1 MYKVIVVDDH
11 PFVRASVK
19 ALLSQDG
26 FDIVGETGN
35 GQEAIRLVRD
45 LQPDL
50 IVLDIGIP
58 DLDGFEVINRLSGLS
73 RAVKVL
79 VLSTQS
85 PEQFSIRCKHAGA
98 AGYVCKNDELAEL
111 SKAARAVMSG
121 YTYFP
126 NIAFSSVRKFDGEA
140 DEQQRLGTV
149 SDREMRVL
157 QQLAK
162 GFSNKQ
168 IADTMFLSNKTISTY
183 KSRLLE
189 KLELKSVVELAE
201 LAKRN
206 GLI

>member
-26 FDIVGETGN
+26 FDIIGETGN

-58 DLDGFEVINRLSGLS
+58 DLDGFEVINRLSVLS
-73 RAVKVL
+73 RSIKVL

-111 SKAARAVMSG
+111 SKAARAVMNG

-126 NIAFSSVRKFDGEA
+126 NIAFSSVRKHDGDA
-140 DEQQRLGTV
+140 DEKQRLECV
-149 SDREMRVL
+149 SDREMLVL

-183 KSRLLE
+183 KTRLLE
-189 KLELKSVVELAE
+189 KLELKSVVELAD

>member
-26 FDIVGETGN
+26 FDIIGETGN

-58 DLDGFEVINRLSGLS
+58 DLDGFEVINRLSVLS
-73 RAVKVL
+73 RSVKVL

-111 SKAARAVMSG
+111 SKAARAVMNG

-126 NIAFSSVRKFDGEA
+126 NIAFSSVRKQDGDV
-140 DEQQRLGTV
+140 DEKQRLESV
-149 SDREMRVL
+149 SDREMLVL

-162 GFSNKQ
+162 GLSNKQ

-183 KSRLLE
+183 KTRLLE
-189 KLELKSVVELAE
+189 KLELKSVVEIAD

>member
-126 NIAFSSVRKFDGEA
+126 NIAFSSVRKLDGDA